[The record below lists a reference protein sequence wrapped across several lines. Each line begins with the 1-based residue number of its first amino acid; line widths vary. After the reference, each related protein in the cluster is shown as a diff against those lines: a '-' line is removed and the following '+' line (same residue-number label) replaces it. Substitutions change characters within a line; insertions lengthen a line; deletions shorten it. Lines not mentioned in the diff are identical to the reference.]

1 MSTLT
6 FEIKVPTTVDTV
18 TIKLP
23 YYCSDGITLY
33 AIMAEN
39 KIVSVNDWQRI
50 EQANIWLLNEI
61 PEMAKR
67 PDVKQITRDE
77 FVEVYNRV
85 QTKIAEL
92 I

>member
-6 FEIKVPTTVDTV
+6 FEIKVPTTVDTI
-18 TIKLP
+18 TIELP

-39 KIVSVNDWQRI
+39 KIVSVNDWTRI
-50 EQANIWLLNEI
+50 EQANIWLLNEV

-67 PDVKQITRDE
+67 PDVKQITREE

-85 QTKIAEL
+85 QTKINEL

>member
-6 FEIKVPTTVDTV
+6 FDIKVPTTVDTI
-18 TIKLP
+18 TIELP

-39 KIVSVNDWQRI
+39 KIISVNDWIRI
-50 EQANIWLLNEI
+50 QQANIWLLNEV

-67 PDVKQITRDE
+67 LDVKQITREE

-85 QTKIAEL
+85 QTKINEL

>member
-6 FEIKVPTTVDTV
+6 FEIKVPTTVDTI
-18 TIKLP
+18 TIDLP

-33 AIMAEN
+33 AIIAEN
-39 KIVSVNDWQRI
+39 RVISVNDWQRI
-50 EQANIWLLNEI
+50 EQANIWLLNEVPNQI
-61 PEMAKR
+61 R
-67 PDVKQITRDE
+67 HIDVKPITRAE

>member
-18 TIKLP
+18 TIQLP

-39 KIVSVNDWQRI
+39 KIVSVNDWTRI
-50 EQANIWLLNEI
+50 EQANIWLLNEV

-85 QTKIAEL
+85 QTKINEL